1 MHAIDLIGCIASG
14 LVLLTFY
21 VNDMI
26 SLRTAALC
34 SNVAFIIYAASLH
47 SHPDQSVANDIGLV
61 YERPLRDRRSTLEGS
76 VAIGESR
83 GAASRGTKEGQL
95 AYGRNVGRSAL
106 FEVDAGSHEENVSKQ
121 QVEPRSYSIGTEWL

>member
-1 MHAIDLIGCIASG
+1 MHPIDLIGCIASG

-47 SHPDQSVANDIGLV
+47 LMPILLLHSILIPINLWRMTSALCTNDRCGMAEVPWKALSRLVNLVVRRREGRRKASLLTDEMSVA
-61 YERPLRDRRSTLEGS
+61 RH
-76 VAIGESR
+76 
-83 GAASRGTKEGQL
+83 
-95 AYGRNVGRSAL
+95 
-106 FEVDAGSHEENVSKQ
+106 FSKWMPVRMKKTCQ
-121 QVEPRSYSIGTEWL
+121 NNK